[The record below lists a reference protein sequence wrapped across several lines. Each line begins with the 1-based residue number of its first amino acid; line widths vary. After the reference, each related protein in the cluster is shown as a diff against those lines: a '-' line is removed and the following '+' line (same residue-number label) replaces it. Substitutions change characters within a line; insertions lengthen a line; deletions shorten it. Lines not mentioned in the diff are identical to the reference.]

1 MFLSCGNI
9 FYLFYM
15 TEVDVTA
22 EQARLLLYE
31 LFTICGRH

>member
-1 MFLSCGNI
+1 
-9 FYLFYM
+9 M

-22 EQARLLLYE
+22 EQARSLLYE